1 MFYIELTLS
10 VLGIVCLIFM
20 LVILYRLFEV
30 LGLLRALL
38 KSLTFHR
45 NTFKETLLQ
54 IRKFCQKYNDPS
66 ED

>member
-30 LGLLRALL
+30 LELFRALL
-38 KSLTFHR
+38 KSLIFHK
-45 NTFKETLLQ
+45 NAFKETLLQ
-54 IRKFCQKYNDPS
+54 IRKFCQKYSDPL